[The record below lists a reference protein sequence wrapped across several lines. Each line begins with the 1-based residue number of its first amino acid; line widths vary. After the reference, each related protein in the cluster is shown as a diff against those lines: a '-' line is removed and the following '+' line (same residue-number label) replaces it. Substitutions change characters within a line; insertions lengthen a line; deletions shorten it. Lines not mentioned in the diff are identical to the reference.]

1 MQSTI
6 QMYSS
11 CGFSISVLSSKLL
24 THDLRNASYFTA
36 SYDFMKLCKL
46 VGNDLENN
54 RECLAI
60 T

>member
-46 VGNDLENN
+46 EMTWKITENV
-54 RECLAI
+54 
-60 T
+60 